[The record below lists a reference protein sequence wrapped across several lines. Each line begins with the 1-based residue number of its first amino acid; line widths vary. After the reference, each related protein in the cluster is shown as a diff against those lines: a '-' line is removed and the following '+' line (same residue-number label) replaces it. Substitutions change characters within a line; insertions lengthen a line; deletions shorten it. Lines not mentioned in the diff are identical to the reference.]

1 MALTDTASRIK
12 HQTNNDI
19 NEWLASIYFFFDKS
33 LASIYTQR
41 KERTAEIHNPLPQPK
56 IGTFFFS
63 YNNNIQ
69 ETNLILQMLSLD
81 LSCENTVQLMHEL

>member
-1 MALTDTASRIK
+1 MALTDTTSRIK
-12 HQTNNDI
+12 QQKNNDI
-19 NEWLASIYFFFDKS
+19 NEW

-69 ETNLILQMLSLD
+69 ETNLILQMLSSD
-81 LSCENTVQLMHEL
+81 LSYENTVQLMHEL